1 MLDGIVDLLNKW
13 AVRENDGIDAESL
26 AKFLIEN
33 NVVILPCAI
42 DTKVW
47 CLSQPCGGCLCFNET
62 MKEEFIEKCQK
73 CEKWEIVECKFDY
86 EMVLDY
92 GKFVFAT
99 KEEAKRALAEK
110 LKELMTNENQK
121 GC

>member
-1 MLDGIVDLLNKW
+1 MLSGIIDLLNKW
-13 AVRENDGIDAESL
+13 AVRENDGIDAESI
-26 AKFLIEN
+26 AKFLLEN

-47 CLSQPCGGCLCFNET
+47 CLSQPCGGCSAFNEP

-73 CEKWEIVECKFDY
+73 CKRWEIIECKFDY
-86 EMVLDY
+86 EMVPDY

-99 KEEAKRALAEK
+99 KEEAEKALIKKIEEAA
-110 LKELMTNENQK
+110 Q
-121 GC
+121 